1 MKLMYKD
8 RVRVVTLACVF
19 AAALVSGVGRR
30 FGWPGYLQWLGAI
43 TTGGVV
49 LVVLIPWGRS
59 APDAK
64 DHIT

>member
-1 MKLMYKD
+1 MTLMYKD

-19 AAALVSGVGRR
+19 AAVLVSGVARHL
-30 FGWPGYLQWLGAI
+30 GWPGYVQWAGLFAAGGA
-43 TTGGVV
+43 V
-49 LVVLIPWGRS
+49 LVLGIRWGRS